1 MSATYLKV
9 VAPPRYWED
18 TKVNGQKDVDGTL
31 IPFREGDNWCP
42 IIELSNG
49 RVLNWPEITARIYYK
64 VCDEGSYYLLDD
76 NKDLI
81 GKWAGFY
88 VPDDFLCHGGN
99 GYGDYIILSIDK
111 FGMIKDWKLP
121 QIGWDDWIKLSGFS
135 TEEQP

>member
-9 VAPPRYWED
+9 IAPPRYWED
-18 TKVNGQKDVDGTL
+18 AKINGQKDVDGTL

-49 RVLNWPEITARIYYK
+49 KVLNWPEITARIYYK

-88 VPDDFLCHGGN
+88 VPDDFLCHGESGC
-99 GYGDYIILSIDK
+99 GDYIILSIDK
-111 FGMIKDWKLP
+111 FGTIKDWKP
-121 QIGWDDWIKLSGFS
+121 PRICWDDWIKLSGFS